1 MKLIPYLYFNGTAEA
16 AMNFYKEVLGAEIGH
31 INRFSEGPMP
41 LAEEDKNKVMHSNFQ
56 FDGNTVMVS
65 DTPKGKQLNE
75 NGNIQLSVD
84 ADSVE
89 KINELFPKMAEGGTI
104 TMELQDTFWGARF
117 GMLKDK
123 FGISWMF
130 NVDKK

>member
-1 MKLIPYLYFNGTAEA
+1 
-16 AMNFYKEVLGAEIGH
+16 MNFYKEVLGGEIGH
-31 INRFSEGPMP
+31 INRFSEAPMP
-41 LAEEDKNKVMHSNFQ
+41 MAEEDKDKVMHSNFQ
-56 FDGNTVMVS
+56 FDGNLVMVS
-65 DTPKGKQLNE
+65 DTPKGKEVNE

-84 ADSVE
+84 LDSVE

-123 FGISWMF
+123 FGIGWMF